1 FSLADLDPAAVAAP
15 LDVRLTALA
24 MSGDSFLYPGIAV
37 SLMRCFRSLTDFHDV
52 RVRCAL
58 RCGIEPYGGVDIHL
72 LRRGQPGWLELLGRR
87 PMEAIMN
94 THPLCEDLHPTVY
107 RSIIGLT
114 IWLVLSI
121 WLLFDRG
128 AYVGLNLA
136 IITVFFVIAVG
147 VPLVLAFTWRR
158 NSAVHEGDKAATS
171 FREWAGSE
179 FATFTGG
186 LSGRGGAVQN
196 PLPNAAVPIGLTT
209 FWPVVF
215 FYRATPRL

>member
-1 FSLADLDPAAVAAP
+1 
-15 LDVRLTALA
+15 
-24 MSGDSFLYPGIAV
+24 
-37 SLMRCFRSLTDFHDV
+37 
-52 RVRCAL
+52 
-58 RCGIEPYGGVDIHL
+58 
-72 LRRGQPGWLELLGRR
+72 
-87 PMEAIMN
+87 MN

-136 IITVFFVIAVG
+136 IITVFFVIVVG

-186 LSGRGGAVQN
+186 LSGREAAMQIL
-196 PLPNAAVPIGLTT
+196 LPIAAVAIGMTIFGL
-209 FWPVVF
+209 VF
-215 FYRATPRL
+215 YFDVPTIG